1 MAGEVSASSP
11 AIGGTGSA
19 GPPTG
24 AGRLRPRPPRR
35 ERRRG
40 RTGLADGFDGDGS
53 SSGVIA
59 GRKLPAPA
67 AKAKKIQPAN
77 EVQGQAEASKL
88 AFLSPVLRSFH
99 KEKFMPRAIW
109 KGSISFG
116 LVNIPVG
123 LYSATQAGAD
133 IKLRMLRAKDQS
145 PIKYKRVAEAD
156 DKEVPWDEIVKGYE
170 YEKGEF
176 VLVTDE
182 DFDKVNVA
190 SNQTVDI
197 REFVDLADIDPMFFE
212 QPYFL
217 APEKGGD
224 KAYALLRE
232 ALEKSGKVGIA
243 KVVIKTREHLAA
255 VKPMGKALVLELM
268 HFADELADP
277 NELNLPAH
285 EPGKKELTMAEQLI
299 DSMSG
304 KWKPDEWKD
313 EYREALMQLIEE
325 KAAAPGK
332 TARAPKATGR
342 KPTNVVDLVSVLQES
357 LNAHAKTEAK
367 GKKSKIARHH
377 VHRKAA

>member
-1 MAGEVSASSP
+1 MRA
-11 AIGGTGSA
+11 T
-19 GPPTG
+19 
-24 AGRLRPRPPRR
+24 RLRR
-35 ERRRG
+35 EARFAFALVRRG
-40 RTGLADGFDGDGS
+40 ANVVVAGLGWRMVLPETALLLESFLRANCPRLSQKQRKTGPRSNFRTQ
-53 SSGVIA
+53 A
-59 GRKLPAPA
+59 G
-67 AKAKKIQPAN
+67 
-77 EVQGQAEASKL
+77 ASKL
-88 AFLSPVLRSFH
+88 AFASLVLRFSH

-123 LYSATQAGAD
+123 LYSATQGGAD

-182 DFDKVNVA
+182 DFDKVQVA

-243 KVVIKTREHLAA
+243 KVVIRTREHLAA

-285 EPGKKELTMAEQLI
+285 DPGKKELTMAEQLI

-332 TARAPKATGR
+332 TVRAPKAAGR

-357 LNAHAKTEAK
+357 LNAHAKAEAK
-367 GKKSKIARHH
+367 GKKSKVARHHH